1 MRWLNSPGQGMRAG
15 MELLVILAIAI
26 LVAVVVGSRWLKGRE
41 PSTRDAPDNEGN
53 PHRDHE

>member
-1 MRWLNSPGQGMRAG
+1 

-26 LVAVVVGSRWLKGRE
+26 LVAVVVGFRWLKGHG

-53 PHRDHE
+53 PHRDDK